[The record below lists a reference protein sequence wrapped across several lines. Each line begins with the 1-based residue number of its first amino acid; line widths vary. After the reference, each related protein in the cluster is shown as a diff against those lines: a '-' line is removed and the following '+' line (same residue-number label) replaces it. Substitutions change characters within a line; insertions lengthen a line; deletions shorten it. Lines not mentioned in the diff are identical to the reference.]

1 MKICIT
7 RSTKYSYSETF
18 IRDQIAGFA
27 KVSDVYPIHSGRYPE
42 RKEDGSLL
50 GPKLFWFL
58 HKAFKIILGRN
69 NYFSN
74 YGVEKFLKENEID
87 VVLSNYGTSGAHM
100 VSVCKS
106 LKIPLLVIFHGHDA
120 TDRKLLKEY
129 KGKYRKLFE
138 YAAYL
143 IVVSKDMKKKLIA
156 LGADPKKIHVIPCG
170 VDVLKFTPSKNEIRD
185 KNFLAVGRFA
195 PKKAP
200 LFTLQAFYKVLQKYP
215 EAKLTMV
222 GKKQDLFNECEAFVN
237 KLGIQKSVIFTGV
250 LGPAEIVELISKSF
264 AFVQH
269 SVTAPNGDME
279 GTPVSIMEASACGLP
294 IISTFHGGIQDAVI
308 HEKTGFLVD
317 EMDVDKM
324 ANYMIYFCKNHK
336 QANNLGLK
344 GREHIKENYNQV
356 TQLQKIYKLAKESF

>member
-129 KGKYRKLFE
+129 KDKYRKLFE

-156 LGADPKKIHVIPCG
+156 LGADAKKIHVIPCG
-170 VDVLKFTPSKNEIRD
+170 VDVLKFAPSKNEARD
-185 KNFLAVGRFA
+185 KEFFSSG
-195 PKKAP
+195 
-200 LFTLQAFYKVLQKYP
+200 
-215 EAKLTMV
+215 
-222 GKKQDLFNECEAFVN
+222 
-237 KLGIQKSVIFTGV
+237 
-250 LGPAEIVELISKSF
+250 
-264 AFVQH
+264 
-269 SVTAPNGDME
+269 
-279 GTPVSIMEASACGLP
+279 
-294 IISTFHGGIQDAVI
+294 
-308 HEKTGFLVD
+308 
-317 EMDVDKM
+317 
-324 ANYMIYFCKNHK
+324 
-336 QANNLGLK
+336 
-344 GREHIKENYNQV
+344 
-356 TQLQKIYKLAKESF
+356 